1 MPTITEAK
9 GSAAMI
15 VDLEEG
21 EIPLRR
27 LVREALRWR
36 PSRLVVREVRQQ
48 QERLGPSPCAATH
61 TGHSHPTGVQLPG
74 WPPRDGYQE
83 VVVFVSESD
92 PCRARCPLRPVPIP
106 GAWQVT
112 CWRCRE

>member
-1 MPTITEAK
+1 MPTITEAEC
-9 GSAAMI
+9 SAAMI

-48 QERLGPSPCAATH
+48 QERLGPSPCAGTH
-61 TGHSHPTGVQLPG
+61 TGRSQSNGAVAWLATLGRVPRGRCLRLEVRSLSRPLPALTGAHIWSVA
-74 WPPRDGYQE
+74 
-83 VVVFVSESD
+83 SD
-92 PCRARCPLRPVPIP
+92 LLAMS
-106 GAWQVT
+106 
-112 CWRCRE
+112 